1 MDSIKN
7 IIVIGASA
15 GGFKAI
21 INLVSKI
28 PSHLP
33 TAVFVVLHLSK
44 ESMVEVLQHHMEKYT
59 SLKCCVPQ
67 DMEVIKRG
75 YVYIAPTD
83 RHMLLKK
90 GLIRIT
96 KGPHENRWR
105 PSIDVLFRSAAVSYN
120 SHVVGIVLT
129 GMLYD
134 GTAGMSAIKRSGGIT
149 IVQEP
154 SEAEFPDMPTSVIN
168 NVPVDYRVHI
178 GDIGYILDDIFSKSI
193 HNKQIPEDVLIEAE
207 ITEKMVSSI
216 DALEKIA
223 QQSIYACPQCGGGLW
238 KINNDPTHRYR
249 CHTGH
254 TFNEK
259 VLLESQAESV
269 EESIWVSVRM
279 LEERKKLLRTIA
291 EHDHESGD
299 TELETINTARAD
311 MIETHITRLKLAV
324 VALHSDGTIAQ
335 DDVA

>member
-1 MDSIKN
+1 MDSIKY

-21 INLVSKI
+21 IDLVSKI
-28 PSHLP
+28 PSNLP

-44 ESMVEVLQHHMEKYT
+44 DSMVEVLQHHMGKYT
-59 SLKCCVPQ
+59 SLICRIPQ

-105 PSIDVLFRSAAVSYN
+105 PSIDVLFRSAAASYN
-120 SHVVGIVLT
+120 SRVVGIVLT

-134 GTAGMSAIKRSGGIT
+134 GTSGMSAIKRSGGIT

-154 SEAEFPDMPTSVIN
+154 FEAEFPDMPTSVIN
-168 NVPVDYRVHI
+168 NVLVDYRVHI
-178 GDIGYILDDIFSKSI
+178 GDIGYILEDIFSKSI
-193 HNKQIPEDVLIEAE
+193 QIKQIPEDVMIEAE
-207 ITEKMVSSI
+207 ITERTVNSI

-223 QQSIYACPQCGGGLW
+223 QQSTYACPQCGGGLW
-238 KINNDPTHRYR
+238 KINNDHTHRYR

-254 TFNEK
+254 TFYEK
-259 VLLESQAESV
+259 LLLESQAESV
-269 EESIWVSVRM
+269 EESIWVSIRL
-279 LEERKKLLRTIA
+279 LEEREKLLKTIA
-291 EHDHESGD
+291 KHDCESGNM
-299 TELETINTARAD
+299 ELKAINAARAE
-311 MIETHITRLKLAV
+311 MIETHIIRLKLALEE
-324 VALHSDGTIAQ
+324 LHNDGTIAQ